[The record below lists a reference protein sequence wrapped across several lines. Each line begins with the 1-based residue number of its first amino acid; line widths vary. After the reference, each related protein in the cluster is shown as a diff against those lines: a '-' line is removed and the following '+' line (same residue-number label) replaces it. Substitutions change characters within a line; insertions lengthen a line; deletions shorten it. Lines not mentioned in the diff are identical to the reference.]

1 MLEFEFLYSILIR
14 GDSSAL
20 DSDLALS
27 NSVSG
32 VNSNLIVGGVSVLDA
47 QVEVLNV
54 KIKIRQDMLKSEKVN
69 VNKTVFSC
77 DLFNLPF
84 A

>member
-14 GDSSAL
+14 GDGSAL

-27 NSVSG
+27 NGVSG
-32 VNSNLIVGGVSVLDA
+32 VNSNLIVSGISVLNA

-54 KIKIRQDMLKSEKVN
+54 KIKIRQDMLKSEKS
-69 VNKTVFSC
+69 KC
-77 DLFNLPF
+77 K
-84 A
+84 